1 MEGLK
6 EEEEEVKGGWRKKSR
21 EGKVMEKKRGQTWRR
36 CGGVRGKERRA
47 GGHRKEDVSSSRL
60 TPF

>member
-6 EEEEEVKGGWRKKSR
+6 EEEEVKGGWRKKSKVG
-21 EGKVMEKKRGQTWRR
+21 EVMEKKKGQRWRR
-36 CGGVRGKERRA
+36 WGRGVEKRA
-47 GGHRKEDVSSSRL
+47 GGHRKEDVPSSRL